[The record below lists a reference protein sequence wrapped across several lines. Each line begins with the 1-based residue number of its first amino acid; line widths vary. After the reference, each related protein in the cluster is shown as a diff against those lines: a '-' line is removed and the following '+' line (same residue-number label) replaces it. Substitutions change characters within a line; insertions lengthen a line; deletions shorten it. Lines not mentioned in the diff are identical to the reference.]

1 MEVRI
6 ISREIIKPS
15 SSTPN
20 HLRTHKLSRV
30 DQINFDIVYPAI
42 VFYSGAPKNS
52 DHLKESLSKILTHY
66 YPFAGRVKDHFSV
79 DCDDYGV
86 SFVEAHATG
95 NMSEALQNPEFHK
108 LEQLMPYKPHEM
120 LTTEFNLAVQVSY
133 FGCGGVAICVCF
145 RHVIADGT
153 TAANFLKGWG
163 KVACGGGV
171 DAILKDVVIDF
182 SSIFPPEEWSGLST
196 NINSEELL
204 TSSTDSIVKKFVFDE
219 AKIAAL
225 REKIGNRPSRFE
237 AVFAL
242 IWNAVTASKTEGDE
256 FIVSMPVSLR
266 KKLNPPIPEQ
276 CMGNIY
282 SVLRASWPLEETINY
297 KGFVEKL
304 GELLS
309 LVNEDHVKK
318 AFPNG
323 WVVVRME
330 NDVGRNTKSS
340 RRRIFHIS
348 SCCGLPFYEADFGW
362 GKPIWATVPQRHNC
376 GDNIFVVLFDTC
388 EGKGVEACVAMSK
401 EEMAKFEQDSEVVA
415 FASFNPTT

>member
-52 DHLKESLSKILTHY
+52 DHLKECLSKILTHY

-86 SFVEAHATG
+86 SFVEAHVTD

-153 TAANFLKGWG
+153 TAANFLKSWG

-242 IWNAVTASKTEGDE
+242 IWKAVTGSKTEGDE
-256 FIVSMPVSLR
+256 FVASMPVSLR

-276 CMGNIY
+276 CIGNIY

-297 KGFVEKL
+297 K
-304 GELLS
+304 
-309 LVNEDHVKK
+309 
-318 AFPNG
+318 
-323 WVVVRME
+323 VVRME

-362 GKPIWATVPQRHNC
+362 GKPIWATIPQRHNC
-376 GDNIFVVLFDTC
+376 GDNIFVVLFDAC

-401 EEMAKFEQDSEVVA
+401 EEMAKFEQDSEVIA